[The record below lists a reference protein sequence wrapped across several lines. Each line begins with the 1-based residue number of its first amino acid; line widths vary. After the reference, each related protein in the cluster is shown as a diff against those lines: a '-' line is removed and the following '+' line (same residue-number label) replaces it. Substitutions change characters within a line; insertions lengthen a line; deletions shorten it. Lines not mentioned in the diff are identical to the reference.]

1 MKKITV
7 LSQNS
12 ARRSIR
18 RFSGKKVNRRLH
30 YYTIVRMCMGY
41 LLICSNSLLMSQYL
55 SKSLIVMSNNLTIRE
70 IILTVR
76 ILFIFLGDVKSSE
89 VVIKEIGQAL
99 QTVGFFY
106 ITGFSEDK
114 DDPNKLFDVGKQIFD
129 LPSDDK
135 KAISIKNSNVFR
147 GYVQKGKLDVLVL
160 TELSDVRED
169 I

>member
-1 MKKITV
+1 
-7 LSQNS
+7 
-12 ARRSIR
+12 
-18 RFSGKKVNRRLH
+18 
-30 YYTIVRMCMGY
+30 
-41 LLICSNSLLMSQYL
+41 
-55 SKSLIVMSNNLTIRE
+55 MSNNLTIRE